1 LLQFEALRDRLIVL
15 DGWSKTYAMT
25 GWRLGWG
32 IWPSSM
38 IGPATKLAINVHSCV
53 NAPAQFAAQ
62 AALDGPQDA
71 VDEMRQAFQDRRD
84 LVHQRLNA
92 MPGIS
97 AAKPKGAFYAFPN
110 ISALGMP
117 SRQVQDIWLEDLGI
131 ATIAGTS
138 FGDAGSDYIRLSFA
152 NSMENIAEAL
162 DRIEDWVKAL

>member
-1 LLQFEALRDRLIVL
+1 
-15 DGWSKTYAMT
+15 MT

-32 IWPSSM
+32 IWPKTM
-38 IGPATKLAINVHSCV
+38 IGAATKLAINVHSCV

-62 AALDGPQDA
+62 AALEGPQDA
-71 VDEMRQAFQDRRD
+71 VDDMRAAFQARRD

-92 MPGIS
+92 MPGIC

-117 SRQVQDIWLEDLGI
+117 SKQVQDIWLEELGI

-138 FGDAGSDYIRLSFA
+138 FGDAGADYIRLSFA
-152 NSMENIAEAL
+152 NSTENINEAL
-162 DRIEDWVKAL
+162 DKIEAWVKSL